1 MNKLKLASYYSLWWL
16 FYYQDSENEA
26 TAETTGDARV
36 VQIEFA
42 LGDFD
47 ETPIAAAED
56 QAKAEKDAE
65 SKGDVVA
72 EEEEENKN
80 YLA

>member
-1 MNKLKLASYYSLWWL
+1 L
-16 FYYQDSENEA
+16 FFQDSGNESA
-26 TAETTGDARV
+26 DTTGDARV

-65 SKGDVVA
+65 NKGEVVT
-72 EEEEENKN
+72 EEEEVNKN